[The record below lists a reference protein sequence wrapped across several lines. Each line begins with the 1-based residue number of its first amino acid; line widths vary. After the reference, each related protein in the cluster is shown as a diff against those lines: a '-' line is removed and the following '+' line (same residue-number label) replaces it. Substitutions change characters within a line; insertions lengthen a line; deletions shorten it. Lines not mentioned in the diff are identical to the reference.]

1 MNVEDCIQIKE
12 LQSVGT
18 KGMKK
23 RIAQEEKKEDKEEVS
38 SYNEK
43 KKHNVKI

>member
-1 MNVEDCIQIKE
+1 MNVRDYIQIKE
-12 LQSVGT
+12 LESVGA

-23 RIAQEEKKEDKEEVS
+23 GIAQEEKKEEVG

>member
-1 MNVEDCIQIKE
+1 MNVEDYIQIKE
-12 LQSVGT
+12 LQIVGA

-23 RIAQEEKKEDKEEVS
+23 GIAQEEKKKEKEEVG